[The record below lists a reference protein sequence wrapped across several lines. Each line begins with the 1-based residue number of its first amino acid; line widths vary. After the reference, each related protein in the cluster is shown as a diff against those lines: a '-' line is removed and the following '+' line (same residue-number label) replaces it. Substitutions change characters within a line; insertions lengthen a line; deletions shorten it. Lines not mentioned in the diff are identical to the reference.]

1 MTSTEADNKPEH
13 GETAIPGF
21 GKLNE
26 AKASR
31 RLSHVLFRVLELIDC
46 YDLRLPMAV
55 SLKFRAVLRLGN
67 PLVASRADPRTDDPI
82 WMPMALQQRLSGWER
97 VHQRLLLNEAVG
109 RGSALFTLIDRP
121 IHSTS

>member
-55 SLKFRAVLRLGN
+55 YSLGLCSAQAWQ
-67 PLVASRADPRTDDPI
+67 PT
-82 WMPMALQQRLSGWER
+82 SGIS
-97 VHQRLLLNEAVG
+97 G
-109 RGSALFTLIDRP
+109 
-121 IHSTS
+121 